1 MTSVALPKVMVIVL
15 NWCGEDD
22 TIACIESLQRSTY
35 AALSILLI
43 DNASPDGSGD
53 RLHAR
58 IPHIPYLQTG
68 SNLGYAGGNN
78 RGFERALADKA
89 DYVVVLNYDTIVD
102 EGCISALVRTA
113 EATGAALVA
122 PKILYYDDPTVVW
135 YAGGDFS
142 PMRAL
147 GLHRRE
153 GLADTRGADAAEPI
167 SFATGC
173 CFLIRS
179 DVVRRLGGFDESYF
193 AYVEDVELSVRIARA
208 GLRML
213 LEPRARVLHRI
224 PLGRT
229 QESPFQIRQRDRN
242 RRRLARTHFG
252 PMQRI
257 VFAAWFYPTRAIYL
271 GRFVLR
277 AAWPEAKATL
287 AGAFGSLGTGAV
299 PSDIRTRASSTARGR
314 RAR

>member
-1 MTSVALPKVMVIVL
+1 MSSAAASPKVMVIVL

-35 AALSILLI
+35 ASLSILLI

-58 IPHIPYLQTG
+58 LPHIPYLQTG

-102 EGCISALVRTA
+102 DGCISALVRTA
-113 EATGAALVA
+113 QETGAALVA
-122 PKILYYDDPTVVW
+122 PKILYYDDPNVVW

-147 GLHRRE
+147 GFHRRE
-153 GLADTRGADAAEPI
+153 GMADTVDVGTAEPI

-173 CFLIRS
+173 CFLIRA
-179 DVVRRLGGFDESYF
+179 DVLRQVGGFDESYF

-208 GLRML
+208 GFQML
-213 LEPRARVLHRI
+213 VEPNARVLHRI

-229 QESPFQIRQRDRN
+229 RGSPFQIRQRDRN
-242 RRRLARTHFG
+242 RRRLARTHLG
-252 PMQRI
+252 PAQRI
-257 VFAAWFYPTRAIYL
+257 AFAAWFYPTRAVYFGL
-271 GRFVLR
+271 FVLR
-277 AAWPEAKATL
+277 AAWPEAKAIL
-287 AGAFGSLGTGAV
+287 VGAFGSLATGEAT
-299 PSDIRTRASSTARGR
+299 PSDIRTRTSSR
-314 RAR
+314 